1 MINTLRLA
9 KRWQE
14 AGLSPEQAGAMIE
27 ALQDELD
34 DNGAATKADLRVLQA
49 EIRAGIRAEIGAL
62 RSTLL
67 WSLLGMFIALT
78 GVIVAVVRLA

>member
-9 KRWQE
+9 RRWQE
-14 AGLSPEQAGAMIE
+14 AGLAPEQAGAMVE

-34 DNGAATKADLRVLQA
+34 QGAATKADLRILQA
-49 EIRAGIRAEIGAL
+49 ELRAEIKGEIGSL

-67 WSLLGMFIALT
+67 WALVGMFIALT
-78 GVIVAVVRLA
+78 GVIITVARLT

>member
-14 AGLSPEQAGAMIE
+14 AGLSPEQAGAMVE

-34 DNGAATKADLRVLQA
+34 EGAATKADLRVLQA
-49 EIRAGIRAEIGAL
+49 EIRAEIKSEIGAL

>member
-9 KRWQE
+9 RRWQE
-14 AGLSPEQAGAMIE
+14 AGLAPEQAGAMVE

-34 DNGAATKADLRVLQA
+34 EGAATKADLRVLRA
-49 EIRAGIRAEIGAL
+49 ELRAEIKSGIGSL

-78 GVIVAVVRLA
+78 GVIIAVPRLT

>member
-14 AGLSPEQAGAMIE
+14 AGLSPEQAGAMVE

-34 DNGAATKADLRVLQA
+34 EGAATGADLCVLQA
-49 EIRAGIRAEIGAL
+49 EIRAEIKSAIGAL
-62 RSTLL
+62 RSTLP
-67 WSLLGMFIALT
+67 WSLLGTFIALT
-78 GVIVAVVRLA
+78 GVIVAVARLT

>member
-9 KRWQE
+9 RRWQE
-14 AGLSPEQAGAMIE
+14 ARLAPERAGAMVE

-34 DNGAATKADLRVLQA
+34 RGAATKADLRILQA
-49 EIRAGIRAEIGAL
+49 ELRAEIKSEIGSL

-67 WSLLGMFIALT
+67 WLLLGMFIVLT
-78 GVIVAVVRLA
+78 GVVITVPRLT